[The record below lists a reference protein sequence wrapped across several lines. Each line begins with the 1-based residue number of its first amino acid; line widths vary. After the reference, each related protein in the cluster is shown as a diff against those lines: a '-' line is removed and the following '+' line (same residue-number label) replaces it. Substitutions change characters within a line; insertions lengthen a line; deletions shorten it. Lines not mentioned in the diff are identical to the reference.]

1 VVSTF
6 RTANAK
12 PWATAFQMLG
22 IKKEGEGFLPH
33 PQRIGLDRF
42 GGFGCADRKVFDD
55 NASVW
60 AWLYYSRFH
69 TLVNFA

>member
-1 VVSTF
+1 MVSTF

-12 PWATAFQMLG
+12 PWAAALPDDGQ
-22 IKKEGEGFLPH
+22 KKEGEGFLPH

-42 GGFGCADRKVFDD
+42 GGFGNADRKVFDD